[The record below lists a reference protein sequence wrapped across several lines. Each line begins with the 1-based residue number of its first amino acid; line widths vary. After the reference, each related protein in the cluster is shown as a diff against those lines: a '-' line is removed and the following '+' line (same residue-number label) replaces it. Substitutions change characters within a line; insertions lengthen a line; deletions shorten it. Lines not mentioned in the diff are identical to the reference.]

1 MGCFSS
7 VSATSSID
15 RGYRGALTEFMRMRQ
30 HAGAANYSL
39 SRCMPC
45 VEVEEYSDS
54 GIAEAISTP
63 TDKAAFS
70 DQEIE
75 KCAYL
80 GWVSRAC

>member
-7 VSATSSID
+7 VSATSSLD
-15 RGYRGALTEFMRMRQ
+15 RSYRGALTEFMRMRQ
-30 HAGAANYSL
+30 HACGINYSA
-39 SRCMPC
+39 SRCAPC

-54 GIAEAISTP
+54 GIAEAINTP
-63 TDKAAFS
+63 VDKANFS

-75 KCAYL
+75 SYAYL